1 MKLLIK
7 VNRRLARP
15 QANFHSTVWLT
26 LWRLLDPQ
34 TAYCDREITE
44 FICVFVPCVTYIKSK
59 PKPNYSKHFQEY
71 KFCIGCRCC
80 CNYIQIMTCIG
91 KYIRIILHHRPI
103 FHFQRSVNHIPKSKR
118 SGRIKRN
125 RKTLNNE
132 WEINLSLQI
141 CFYFALKIKIPF
153 FSTYF
158 SVWSLW
164 QFSSPAWLMAKM
176 ILPQQ
181 QS

>member
-1 MKLLIK
+1 MTEKLLNLSAFLCH
-7 VNRRLARP
+7 V
-15 QANFHSTVWLT
+15 SLT
-26 LWRLLDPQ
+26 SKASQNQ
-34 TAYCDREITE
+34 TIQNIFR
-44 FICVFVPCVTYIKSK
+44 
-59 PKPNYSKHFQEY
+59 N

-91 KYIRIILHHRPI
+91 KYILTILHHRPI
-103 FHFQRSVNHIPKSKR
+103 FHFQLSANHLPKSKR

-158 SVWSLW
+158 SVWSL
-164 QFSSPAWLMAKM
+164 
-176 ILPQQ
+176 
-181 QS
+181 